1 MAQKVHIE
9 LVDDLDGSTA
19 AETVAFALDGTTYE
33 IDLNKRNAKAL
44 RKSLETYLDA
54 ARRVSGKRQPK
65 RTNGKAVA
73 KGKVDLGPSTRE
85 IRDWARTNGFEVAD
99 RGQIPGEAREAFASA
114 Q

>member
-1 MAQKVHIE
+1 MAQKVHVE
-9 LVDDLDGSTA
+9 LVDDLDGSSA
-19 AETVAFALDGTTYE
+19 AETVTFGLDGTTYE

-44 RKSLETYLDA
+44 RKSMEAYLEA

-65 RTNGKAVA
+65 RNGKPVA

-85 IRDWARTNGFEVAD
+85 IRDWARANGFEVAD
-99 RGQIPGEAREAFASA
+99 RGQIPANVREAFASA

>member
-1 MAQKVHIE
+1 MAQKVHVE
-9 LVDDLDGSTA
+9 LVDDLDGSSA
-19 AETVAFALDGTTYE
+19 AETVGFALDGTTYE

-44 RKSLETYLDA
+44 RKSMETYLEA

-65 RTNGKAVA
+65 KNGKTVA

-85 IRDWARTNGFEVAD
+85 LRDWARDNGFEVAD
-99 RGQIPGEAREAFASA
+99 RGQIPNSVKEAFASA

>member
-1 MAQKVHIE
+1 MAQKVTVE

-19 AETVAFALDGTTYE
+19 AETVGFALDGTTYE

-44 RKSLETYLDA
+44 RKTLETYVGA

-65 RTNGKAVA
+65 RNGKAVA

-85 IRDWARTNGFEVAD
+85 IRDWARGNGYEVAD
-99 RGQIPGEAREAFASA
+99 RGQIPTEVREAFASA